1 MKIGQRSVVTT
12 PRERQ
17 TFERN
22 RGGSLKQFISPWTA
36 INFGTGL
43 EKTFE
48 HGLGWIPMVV
58 DVLQSAVA
66 DGRDAFAATDSLVT
80 SKTASSIV
88 VRNTGTALAYYQVRA
103 V

>member
-17 TFERN
+17 TFEQN
-22 RGGSLKQFISPWTA
+22 RSGSLKQFISKWTPV
-36 INFGTGL
+36 NFGTGL
-43 EKTFE
+43 EKTFT

-58 DVLQSAVA
+58 DVLQSAEP
-66 DGRDAFAATDSLVT
+66 DGSGSFAATDALVT
-80 SKTASSIV
+80 SKTNASIV
-88 VRNTGTALAYYQVRA
+88 VRNTGSELAYFQVRA